1 MSEARTFTNEQA
13 GPPPSGGILLSQIEV
28 ALKRLADKHWAQ
40 VEETMKRQGF
50 APADGGI
57 LVLPQADE
65 AKTPGHRPSWVHFST
80 SVDSARLVNPRRAG
94 LMS

>member
-1 MSEARTFTNEQA
+1 MSDPIRIVVADDA
-13 GPPPSGGILLSQIEV
+13 PPIVRSV
-28 ALKRLADKHWAQ
+28 VDAALKRLAEKHWAQ
-40 VEETMKRQGF
+40 VEDVMKRQGF

-65 AKTPGHRPSWVHFST
+65 PKTPGYRPSWVRFST
-80 SVDSARLVNPRRAG
+80 SVDSARLVNPRAAG